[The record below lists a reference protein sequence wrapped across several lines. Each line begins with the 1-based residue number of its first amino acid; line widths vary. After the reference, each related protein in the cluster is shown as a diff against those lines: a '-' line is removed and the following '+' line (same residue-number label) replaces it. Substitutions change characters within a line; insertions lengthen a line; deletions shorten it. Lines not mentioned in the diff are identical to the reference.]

1 MTFAEASGL
10 AVLRT
15 FRSSSRKAGC
25 SLLLVA
31 SRVFRLTTELQQEYP
46 SRRQI
51 NFRLV
56 DRFTTP
62 PLLIERVRLLT
73 ATAKASAFTLARRH
87 CSRLLLLADRVEALV
102 VVEVEV
108 LVAVGRAQI
117 VHPDAEELAI
127 PM

>member
-1 MTFAEASGL
+1 MTFAEVSVLTAS
-10 AVLRT
+10 RIC
-15 FRSSSRKAGC
+15 RSSSRKAGC
-25 SLLLVA
+25 SLLLAA
-31 SRVFRLTTELQQEYP
+31 SRVFRLTTELQQEFP

-87 CSRLLLLADRVEALV
+87 CSRLLLLVAQVAVLV
-102 VVEVEV
+102 VAEAE
-108 LVAVGRAQI
+108 VGRAQI
-117 VHPDAEELAI
+117 VHPD
-127 PM
+127 